1 MLEIIRLNPASS
13 CTDYVMVELQGEVD
27 CHSDKTTTAR
37 TIGTMCQAHQTADTL
52 QLTIGH
58 HQLTGKLVDLKK
70 PLIVL
75 QKVSDPHI
83 NYQVGTWQTFP
94 PVVFIKEA
102 GDAGTQKSA
111 PFANCSQRKSKPLS
125 GFEDR
130 KKTLSCH
137 FTHSLA
143 LSAGSWHHSQEIP
156 FQDATKGHDIKAT

>member
-70 PLIVL
+70 PLVVL

-111 PFANCSQRKSKPLS
+111 PFANCSQRKSNLCQVLRQE
-125 GFEDR
+125 EDIVMPCH
-130 KKTLSCH
+130 TLLGIICRQ
-137 FTHSLA
+137 LA
-143 LSAGSWHHSQEIP
+143 SFAGNTISRRDQGP
-156 FQDATKGHDIKAT
+156 

>member
-70 PLIVL
+70 PLVVL

-83 NYQVGTWQTFP
+83 NYQAVG
-94 PVVFIKEA
+94 IIR
-102 GDAGTQKSA
+102 
-111 PFANCSQRKSKPLS
+111 RKYHFKTRPRAMISKP
-125 GFEDR
+125 
-130 KKTLSCH
+130 
-137 FTHSLA
+137 HS
-143 LSAGSWHHSQEIP
+143 
-156 FQDATKGHDIKAT
+156 